1 MEYRKDIN
9 GLRAIAIIGIIL
21 FHLNIN
27 YFQGAI
33 ICIDIFFV
41 LSGYL
46 ITSVI
51 LNKDDKFDL
60 ILFWINRA
68 RRVLP
73 LLLFIVFMS
82 IPFAL
87 YYMVPVNLTNF
98 FQSIFLT
105 PLFLSNILFWIES
118 GYWDLPSQM
127 KPLLHTWSIAIEG
140 QFYFLFPLIF
150 LLKDKKKTLFI
161 IIIIWI
167 LSLSVALFHESEI
180 LIVQTDK
187 FLSLADHFMP
197 FGRWWELMSG
207 SFVAFLLG
215 KKNSLKIK
223 LAWFFSSLGLI
234 FIFISIFFFNNNY
247 LYPGPLSIFPVL
259 GTSLVLIYSNENQLV
274 YKFLNFKFLNHI
286 GEISYSLYLWHFPIL
301 VYVKYFFVQNLNE
314 YAILFVVISTYLI
327 SLLSYNLIEKPFYK
341 KKILSNQNFL
351 LSILFLILILC
362 TSAYYLNDNKLTYSR
377 LASKNENIIK
387 EFPQYNFG
395 TSEEIA
401 FEIENNFTKNIDKI
415 KILIVGD
422 SHGRDLTKT
431 LMSNKDNL
439 KDHEFSFIRT
449 QTLEAYENNSL
460 IDIIEKDKINNANII
475 FLSRQFT
482 SEKNQI
488 KKIKKLGKF
497 VKSLNKRFVIIG
509 SAPEFYTSEGDLLLT
524 YLIESEKN
532 KDSLKK
538 DEYSNVNQ
546 YFYSKIKS
554 YLFDTNKILKKIA
567 KDLDVYY
574 LDRFEFTCRLEKNFC
589 WALDENGNRNFM
601 DYSHYTLHGVKFFGK
616 QINELGWLKKV
627 TNLNNF

>member
-82 IPFAL
+82 VPFAL

-98 FQSIFLT
+98 FQSVFLT

-150 LLKDKKKTLFI
+150 LLKDKKQSLSI

-207 SFVAFLLG
+207 SFVAFILG
-215 KKNSLKIK
+215 KKNSLKIQ
-223 LAWFFSSLGLI
+223 LSWFFSSLGLI
-234 FIFISIFFFNNNY
+234 FIFISIIFFNNNY
-247 LYPGPLSIFPVL
+247 LFPGPLSIIPVL
-259 GTSLVLIYSNENQLV
+259 GTSLVLIFSNENQFV
-274 YKFLNFKFLNHI
+274 YRFLNFKFLNHI

-301 VYVKYFFVQNLNE
+301 VFMKYFFVQNLNE
-314 YAILFVVISTYLI
+314 YAILFVIISTYLL
-327 SLLSYNLIEKPFYK
+327 SLFSYNLIEKPFYK
-341 KKILSNQNFL
+341 KKILSNRNFL

-377 LASKNENIIK
+377 LASKNENIKK

-395 TSEEIA
+395 QTEEINVK
-401 FEIENNFTKNIDKI
+401 IENNFSKDIDKI

-422 SHGRDLTKT
+422 SHGRDLTRT
-431 LMSNKDNL
+431 LMSNKENL

-460 IDIIEKDKINNANII
+460 IDINEKVKIDNANII

-488 KKIKKLGKF
+488 RKIKKLVKF
-497 VKSLNKRFVIIG
+497 VKGLNKRFVIIG

-554 YLFDTNKILKKIA
+554 YLFDTNKKLKKIA
-567 KDLDVYY
+567 KDMDVYY
-574 LDRFEFTCRLEKNFC
+574 LDRFEFTCRLEKNMC
-589 WALDENGNRNFM
+589 WALDENGNRNFL
-601 DYSHYTLHGVKFFGK
+601 DYSHFTSHGVKFFGK
-616 QINELGWLKKV
+616 QINKLGWLKKV